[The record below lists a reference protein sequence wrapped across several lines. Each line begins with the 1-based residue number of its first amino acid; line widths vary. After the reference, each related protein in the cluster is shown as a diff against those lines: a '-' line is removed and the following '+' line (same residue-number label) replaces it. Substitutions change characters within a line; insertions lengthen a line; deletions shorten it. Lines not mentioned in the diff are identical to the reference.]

1 MRFNAACAGAAAAVT
16 RCKVSVRVRVGQD
29 RWMERDNVREGFGCR
44 RNRHVMSLPCDF
56 FFFVFAF
63 TRRITVLL
71 YHSVSRCSA
80 LYLLYTA
87 VLLNKM
93 YSLLEVAPPPPAL
106 HCFTPQMLP
115 LPPLLLPAL
124 PRQSPTLSQINRR
137 VAAALVIAALAG
149 AVHGFIVSAFI
160 GIATASV
167 SGAAARR
174 CIALSLLIFARAVFA
189 SIEFGDV
196 ECAVVAAINTVLIAS
211 VATGP
216 KISPLLFI

>member
-1 MRFNAACAGAAAAVT
+1 V
-16 RCKVSVRVRVGQD
+16 
-29 RWMERDNVREGFGCR
+29 
-44 RNRHVMSLPCDF
+44 SLPCDF
-56 FFFVFAF
+56 VFFAFAF

-93 YSLLEVAPPPPAL
+93 YSLLKVAPPPPL

-115 LPPLLLPAL
+115 LPLPLPLLPAP
-124 PRQSPTLSQINRR
+124 PRQSPTRSQINRR

-167 SGAAARR
+167 SGAAACR
-174 CIALSLLIFARAVFA
+174 CIARAFAADIRPGSFRVDRVWGCGMRGGG
-189 SIEFGDV
+189 GD
-196 ECAVVAAINTVLIAS
+196 
-211 VATGP
+211 
-216 KISPLLFI
+216 